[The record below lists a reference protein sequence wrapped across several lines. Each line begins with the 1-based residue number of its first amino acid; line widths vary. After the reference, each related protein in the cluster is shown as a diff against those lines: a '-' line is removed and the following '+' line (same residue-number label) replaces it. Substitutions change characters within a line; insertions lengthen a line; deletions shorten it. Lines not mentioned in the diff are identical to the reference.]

1 MKKREFKAMLVKKGI
16 NVEKLA
22 KKIGLDRA
30 TLYRK
35 VNNNTLTLTDI
46 NNIIQALDL
55 TEDETMAIFFKNEI
69 A

>member
-16 NVEKLA
+16 NVEELA

-55 TEDETMAIFFKNEI
+55 TDDETMAIFFKNEI

>member
-1 MKKREFKAMLVKKGI
+1 MLVKKGI
-16 NVEKLA
+16 NVEELA

>member
-22 KKIGLDRA
+22 KKIGLDPA

>member
-16 NVEKLA
+16 NVEELA

>member
-1 MKKREFKAMLVKKGI
+1 MKKREFKAMLIKKGI
-16 NVEKLA
+16 NVEELA